1 MTPDP
6 DRAALAPLVAARPVV
21 LVTGIPAAGKSTVAD
36 GLARRFPRGVHVQ
49 GDVFRRMVVA
59 GRHEMTAAAS
69 DEARRQLRLRYR
81 LGAATADAYHQAG
94 FAVVV
99 QDVVL
104 GPALADYAGWLRSRP
119 RVVVVLAPRADVV
132 AAREAGRRKTAYD
145 GPDRIAELD
154 AALREG
160 TPHLGLWLDTSALD
174 PDATVDEILRRGLDE
189 GAVP

>member
-1 MTPDP
+1 VTPNP
-6 DRAALAPLVAARPVV
+6 GPPPPLVAARPLV

-36 GLARRFPRGVHVQ
+36 RLARRFPRGVHVR

-59 GRHEMTAAAS
+59 GRHEMTAAPT

-81 LGAATADAYHQAG
+81 LGAATADAYHEAG
-94 FAVVV
+94 FAVVL
-99 QDVVL
+99 QDVVV
-104 GPALADYAGWLRSRP
+104 GPALADYVGSLRSRP
-119 RVVVVLAPRADVV
+119 LVVVVLAPRPDVV
-132 AAREAGRRKTAYD
+132 AAREAGRPKTAYD

-160 TPHLGLWLDTSALD
+160 TPRLGLWLDTSALD
-174 PDATVDEILRRGLDE
+174 PDATVGEIVRRGLGE

>member
-1 MTPDP
+1 VTPDP
-6 DRAALAPLVAARPVV
+6 EPPPPLVAARPLV

-36 GLARRFPRGVHVQ
+36 RLARRFPRGVHVR

-59 GRHEMTAAAS
+59 GRHEMTAAPT

-81 LGAATADAYHQAG
+81 LGAATADAYHVAG
-94 FAVVV
+94 FAVVL

-104 GPALADYAGWLRSRP
+104 GPALADYVGSLRSRP
-119 RVVVVLAPRADVV
+119 LVVVVLAPRPDVV
-132 AAREAGRRKTAYD
+132 AAREAGRPKTAYD

-154 AALREG
+154 AALRVG
-160 TPHLGLWLDTSALD
+160 TPRLGLWLDTSALD
-174 PDATVDEILRRGLDE
+174 PDATVGEIVRRGLDE